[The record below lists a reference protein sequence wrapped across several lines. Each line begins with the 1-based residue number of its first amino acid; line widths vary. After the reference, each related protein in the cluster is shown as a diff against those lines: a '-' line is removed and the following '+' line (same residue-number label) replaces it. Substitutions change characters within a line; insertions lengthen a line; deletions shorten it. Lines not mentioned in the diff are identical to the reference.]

1 MNDSADIESAKAA
14 LDNSVDSL
22 EAGVTQLLSR
32 MKTLETGAND
42 SEAFREDRAK
52 LAGQLDEMAAQA
64 EAAQNSLAQRE
75 ADFAKLTRE
84 SEAELDSVMTV
95 VRGALERSLGAA

>member
-1 MNDSADIESAKAA
+1 MNDSADIKSAMDA

-22 EAGVTQLLSR
+22 EAGIGQLLTR
-32 MKTLETGAND
+32 MRALETDAND

-64 EAAQNSLAQRE
+64 EAAQNQLASRE
-75 ADFAKLTRE
+75 AEFAKLTQE
-84 SEAELDSVMTV
+84 SEAELERVMTI
-95 VRGALERSLGAA
+95 VRGALDQSV